1 MDRED
6 RFLLVTD
13 VLTTRMAYN
22 RTSCAPREPRYW
34 IEQVTKLSVLL
45 AIAGAV
51 TVVTTGG
58 VIIVPMQNGRL
69 FESRAIG
76 IVAPSGVIRL
86 SPPLAGHF

>member
-1 MDRED
+1 
-6 RFLLVTD
+6 
-13 VLTTRMAYN
+13 MAYN
-22 RTSCAPREPRYW
+22 RTSCAPREPRPVLDRTGN
-34 IEQVTKLSVLL
+34 ETVLL

-58 VIIVPMQNGRL
+58 VIIVPIQNGRL